1 MIDEKKE
8 AYCDFLIYGTTDKE
22 LIKWHKKNNTMKKES
37 LKQMLQ
43 RGCWGERYDRYAYIF
58 DETSHKIAQY
68 EWSYFVKV
76 RNEYY
81 KEKRG
86 Y

>member
-1 MIDEKKE
+1 MDKKE
-8 AYCDFLIYGTTDKE
+8 EYYDFLIYGTTDKE

-37 LKQMLQ
+37 LKEML
-43 RGCWGERYDRYAYIF
+43 RKGYYGEHIDHYAYIF
-58 DETSHKIAQY
+58 DNTSKKVAQY

-81 KEKRG
+81 KEMRG